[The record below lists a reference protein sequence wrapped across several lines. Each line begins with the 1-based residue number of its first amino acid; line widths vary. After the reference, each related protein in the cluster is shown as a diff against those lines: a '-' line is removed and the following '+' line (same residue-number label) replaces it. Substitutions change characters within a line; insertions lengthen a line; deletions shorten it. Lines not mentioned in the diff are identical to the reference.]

1 MDPHNEMMLWYLAY
15 IDKVATGAGRAQP
28 VVSAIDDRRLQ
39 MRRRLAR
46 WCGRAALR
54 VGTWL
59 LAEELR
65 TGTEHPNGS
74 QRQTVV
80 FRQ

>member
-1 MDPHNEMMLWYLAY
+1 MDPNNEMMLWYLAY
-15 IDKVATGAGRAQP
+15 IDKLATRAGGAQP
-28 VVSAIDDRRLQ
+28 FVSTSDRRFP

-46 WCGRAALR
+46 WCGHAALR

-65 TGTEHPNGS
+65 TGVEHGDGS
-74 QRQTVV
+74 QQQTVAS
-80 FRQ
+80 RA